1 MDTDTKR
8 NIYNAV
14 MKEIASLTKE
24 LLTEKVADENSDDE
38 MFCEVVCN
46 YFDEE
51 DGLWTV
57 DAWEPVEDKDE
68 DENEGRVIAYL
79 DPETLSV
86 TWVDKDAMS
95 SKLANEVIDEKI
107 EELERNSGNN

>member
-1 MDTDTKR
+1 MNTETKR
-8 NIYNAV
+8 IVYNSV

-24 LLTEKVADENSDDE
+24 LLTEKVADKNSDDE

-57 DAWEPVEDKDE
+57 DAWEPVEDEDE

-107 EELERNSGNN
+107 EELEHNSDNN